1 MSQILHGAHSD
12 LGWLMGTTTV
22 VFFSLMVAWT
32 VWTFAPSRR
41 QLMDEASRLP
51 LEGGD

>member
-1 MSQILHGAHSD
+1 MSQIMHGATSD
-12 LGWLMGTTTV
+12 LGWLMGLTTV
-22 VFFSLMVAWT
+22 MFVTCMVGWT